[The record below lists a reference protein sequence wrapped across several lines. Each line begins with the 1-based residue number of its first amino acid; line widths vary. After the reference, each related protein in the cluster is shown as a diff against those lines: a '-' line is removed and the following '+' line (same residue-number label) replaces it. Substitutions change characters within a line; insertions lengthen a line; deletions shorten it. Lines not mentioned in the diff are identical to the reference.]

1 MHFLSHHASVFA
13 MVASVATTLA
23 SLAAP
28 AAFAQDYPNKPIRLI
43 VPFPPAG
50 TVDPVTRILTEVM
63 SKSLGQQ
70 IVIENKPGANGN
82 VGTTEAVRAAPD
94 GYTFVVASSGS
105 LATNP
110 ALYKSMPFDV
120 KKDLVP
126 VALYANVPNILVLHP
141 SLPVTTL
148 GEFTTYVKANAGKL
162 NFGSSGNGSSM
173 HLAGELYRKMTD
185 TQMTHVP
192 YAQVGQA
199 TTDLISGQLQ
209 MMFQLV
215 PGVAQH
221 VRKGSVKAIAVLA
234 PRRIAALP
242 DVPTSAEAGMP
253 GLESAAWFGI
263 LAPAGTPRPI
273 IERMNR
279 EINAALRDPSLQKR
293 YTDFGADVLGGTP
306 EEFARFHD
314 TELKKWAE
322 VVKFS
327 GAKID

>member
-1 MHFLSHHASVFA
+1 MHHLLRSAIA
-13 MVASVATTLA
+13 IAATIT
-23 SLAAP
+23 SLGVVP
-28 AAFAQDYPNKPIRLI
+28 AFAQDYPNKPIRLI

-50 TVDPVTRILTEVM
+50 TVDPVTRILAEVM
-63 SKSLGQQ
+63 SRSLGQQ
-70 IVIENKPGANGN
+70 IVIENRPGANGN

-110 ALYKSMPFDV
+110 SLYKTMPFDV

-126 VALYANVPNILVLHP
+126 VALYANVPNILVVHP
-141 SLPVTTL
+141 SMPVDTL
-148 GEFTTYVKANAGKL
+148 GEFTSYVKVNSGKL

-199 TTDLISGQLQ
+199 TTDLIGGQLQ
-209 MMFQLV
+209 LMFQLV

-242 DVPTSAEAGMP
+242 DVPTSAEAGLP
-253 GLESAAWFGI
+253 GLEWSAWFGI
-263 LAPAGTPRPI
+263 LAPAATPRAI
-273 IERMNR
+273 VERINR
-279 EINAALRDPSLQKR
+279 EINAALKDPSLLKR
-293 YTDFGADVLGGTP
+293 YADFGADGLGGTP

-314 TELKKWAE
+314 AELKKWAE